1 VPFAP
6 TSSDLAARRGS
17 KIFKVVIVIFVAQ
30 LRLGKIPPYSAA
42 MPSNPASPLALPRKQ
57 QGHSRKYIL
66 NRLRREGL
74 HAWVAAVA
82 SGKLSCYA
90 AACELGWT
98 TRRPT
103 KRGQNSNQSKRRRFN
118 ISKLI
123 G

>member
-1 VPFAP
+1 LGQWSTFRGAP
-6 TSSDLAARRGS
+6 RLENFQSRNCNFRS
-17 KIFKVVIVIFVAQ
+17 Q

-42 MPSNPASPLALPRKQ
+42 MRSNPASPLTLPRRQ
-57 QGHSRKYIL
+57 QGHSRHYIL
-66 NRLRREGL
+66 ERLKREGL

-82 SGKLSCYA
+82 SGKISCYA